1 MKRLFLSLFLL
12 AFLFSGCTTEKP
24 AATTAATETTPQ
36 TQTAAF
42 SPISETVSGFAM
54 TPDGGSVPVQ
64 LTLRVEN
71 VLEGDAAYQQLLS
84 QGCEISAPEDGS
96 EYALISVTVTYDDGE
111 PDTLD
116 FVENYPASLASARV
130 AFHLSPNASTNAQ
143 DMTAFLENPIWN
155 QTLTKGGTISG
166 DILFLQDVGNTQ
178 PLYFEGYGQAV
189 TFAIH

>member
-12 AFLFSGCTTEKP
+12 MLMLSGCTKEKP
-24 AATTAATETTPQ
+24 TATTAATEAIPQ
-36 TQTAAF
+36 TQAAAF
-42 SPISETVSGFAM
+42 SPISETISGF
-54 TPDGGSVPVQ
+54 DGGSVPVQ
-64 LTLRVEN
+64 LTIRVEN
-71 VLEGDAAYQQLLS
+71 VLEGDAAYQQLLT
-84 QGCEISAPEDGS
+84 QGCEVSAPEDGS

-111 PDTLD
+111 PNTLD

-130 AFHLSPNASTNAQ
+130 AFHLPPNAFTNAQ
-143 DMTAFLENPIWN
+143 DMTAFLNNPIWN

-178 PLYFEGYGQAV
+178 PLYFEGYGQTV

>member
-24 AATTAATETTPQ
+24 AATAAATETTPQ
-36 TQTAAF
+36 TQAAAF
-42 SPISETVSGFAM
+42 SPISETINGFAM

-64 LTLRVEN
+64 LTIRVEN
-71 VLEGDAAYQQLLS
+71 VLEGDAAYRQLLT
-84 QGCEISAPEDGS
+84 QGCEVSAPEDGS

-130 AFHLSPNASTNAQ
+130 AFHLPPQRIHQRPGYDRFPRKSH
-143 DMTAFLENPIWN
+143 LEPDLDEGRHHFGRYPVPTGCR
-155 QTLTKGGTISG
+155 QHPAP
-166 DILFLQDVGNTQ
+166 LF
-178 PLYFEGYGQAV
+178 
-189 TFAIH
+189 

>member
-24 AATTAATETTPQ
+24 ATTTATETISP
-36 TQTAAF
+36 TQAAAF
-42 SPISETVSGFAM
+42 SPISETINGFE
-54 TPDGGSVPVQ
+54 GGSVPVQ
-64 LTLRVEN
+64 LTIRVEN
-71 VLEGDAAYQQLLS
+71 VLEGDAAYRQLLT
-84 QGCEISAPEDGS
+84 QGCEVSAPEDGS

-116 FVENYPASLASARV
+116 FVENYPASLASARI
-130 AFHLSPNASTNAQ
+130 AFHLPPNASANAQ

-155 QTLTKGGTISG
+155 QALTKGGSISG

-178 PLYFEGYGQAV
+178 PLYFEGYGQTV

>member
-12 AFLFSGCTTEKP
+12 VFLLSGCTKEKP
-24 AATTAATETTPQ
+24 AVTTAATETTPQ
-36 TQTAAF
+36 TQAAAF
-42 SPISETVSGFAM
+42 SPISETINGF
-54 TPDGGSVPVQ
+54 DGGSVPVQ
-64 LTLRVEN
+64 LTIRVEN

-84 QGCEISAPEDGS
+84 HGCEVSAPEDGS

-130 AFHLSPNASTNAQ
+130 AFHLPPNASTNAQ
-143 DMTAFLENPIWN
+143 DMTAFLNNPIWN
-155 QTLTKGGTISG
+155 QTLTKGGSISG
-166 DILFLQDVGNTQ
+166 DILFVQDVGNTQ

>member
-24 AATTAATETTPQ
+24 AATTATETISP
-36 TQTAAF
+36 TQAAAF
-42 SPISETVSGFAM
+42 SPISETINGFE
-54 TPDGGSVPVQ
+54 GGSVPVQ
-64 LTLRVEN
+64 LTIRVEN
-71 VLEGDAAYQQLLS
+71 VLEGDAAYRQLLT
-84 QGCEISAPEDGS
+84 QGCEVSAPEDGS

-130 AFHLSPNASTNAQ
+130 AFHLPPNAFTNAQ
-143 DMTAFLENPIWN
+143 DMTAFLNNPIWN

-178 PLYFEGYGQAV
+178 PLYFEGYGQTV